1 MKISSIKQQ
10 VKDQTRVS
18 IFLEGKYSFSLT
30 LDQLLSEKL
39 KKDDEL
45 DEQRIDELKKLSD
58 EGKLRL
64 RALEWLMGRPHS
76 TREFRDY
83 LYRKKA
89 SKEHIE
95 VLIEEFS
102 DKKYLDDE
110 YFAKWFAEGRLRKN
124 KSIKAIRSELITK
137 GISPVTI
144 QSIALELKDEKD
156 DKEAIRLL
164 VSKLRNRTRYQDSKK
179 LTTYLLSKGFQWS
192 DIKDVLSSAENDDL
206 PEEFI
211 ASE

>member
-10 VKDQTRVS
+10 IKDQTRVS
-18 IFLEGKYSFSLT
+18 VFLDGKYSFSLT

-58 EGKLRL
+58 EGKLRA

-89 SKEHIE
+89 SKEHAE
-95 VLIEEFS
+95 ALIEEFES
-102 DKKYLDDE
+102 KKYLNDE

-124 KSIKAIRSELITK
+124 KSTRAIRSELMSK

-144 QSIALELKDEKD
+144 NSIVTELETGDESALIALVNKLRTRPRYQD
-156 DKEAIRLL
+156 DKKLMAYL
-164 VSKLRNRTRYQDSKK
+164 VSK
-179 LTTYLLSKGFQWS
+179 GFNWN
-192 DIKDVLSSAENDDL
+192 DIKEVMSS
-206 PEEFI
+206 
-211 ASE
+211 SEKAVNSEGFTESE